1 MPSSPSRTPTE
12 PSCGATTFRVADFD
26 PDANV
31 MTWTDSES
39 GTSYKMMD
47 RYVGAVSNQP
57 GSDLSNGLFYQ
68 WGRKDPFGSS
78 NYEGK
83 LKAMYD
89 MAGAEVTRT
98 VEACAADGQHSQFDR
113 RIR

>member
-1 MPSSPSRTPTE
+1 MWR
-12 PSCGATTFRVADFD
+12 RQH
-26 PDANV
+26 
-31 MTWTDSES
+31 
-39 GTSYKMMD
+39 
-47 RYVGAVSNQP
+47 QP

-98 VEACAADGQHSQFDR
+98 VEPVSVTDNMPNAHSESSDALFRCQR
-113 RIR
+113 R